1 VGIDQA
7 RGAQVYALEV
17 FFPDDPRPRHVE
29 RLNAA
34 TEVLTRIAELLAEHV
49 GCDKVVV
56 TFNSRRLFSVDCK
69 GNTETG

>member
-1 VGIDQA
+1 M
-7 RGAQVYALEV
+7 YALEV
-17 FFPDDPRPRHVE
+17 YFPDEPRPRHIE

-34 TEVLTRIAELLAEHV
+34 TEVLNRIAVLLQEHK

-56 TFNSRRLFSVDCK
+56 FFDTRRLFSVDCR